1 MTGRL
6 ATTGLLGAAAV
17 AFALGPVA
25 VPNYSLVSQSIS
37 ETAAQATPGAW
48 VARSGFALLG
58 MAVLSARSHAQ
69 VGRPSAMAY
78 SAFALGLFGVGVWS
92 HEPYL
97 ADLPYDATEASLH
110 SLVAA
115 GMGLAIVTA
124 EVLAAWHTRRKGPL
138 LLASAYLLLPAAMNL
153 HPAFAGVYQRLMFA
167 LLIASLLVRTWRPAA
182 AQSVQ

>member
-1 MTGRL
+1 MCIRDR
-6 ATTGLLGAAAV
+6 
-17 AFALGPVA
+17 
-25 VPNYSLVSQSIS
+25 PNYSLVSQSIS

-124 EVLAAWHTRRKGPL
+124 EVLAAWHTPVSYTHL
-138 LLASAYLLLPAAMNL
+138 D
-153 HPAFAGVYQRLMFA
+153 VYKRQVRGRGQR
-167 LLIASLLVRTWRPAA
+167 SRPGA
-182 AQSVQ
+182 